1 MLKGIALLCFLLLLC
16 GYIKHNHAATK
27 VFYEFHIRE
36 QNTERNE
43 TVLSTPNNNK
53 TEVKPDLIIT
63 GKHTSSVLLNGKDE
77 NSPNSVY
84 TETAFYTADDSGYH
98 VTHNISIQPAVL
110 DPQLNGVTLKVIV
123 G

>member
-1 MLKGIALLCFLLLLC
+1 MDISQLLCVLLLLC
-16 GYIKHNHAATK
+16 GYIKHNYAATK

-36 QNTERNE
+36 PSTERNE
-43 TVLSTPNNNK
+43 TAVLNTPNNNE
-53 TEVKPDLIIT
+53 TEVKPNLIIT
-63 GKHTSSVLLNGKDE
+63 GKHTSSVLLDSKDE

-84 TETAFYTADDSGYH
+84 TETAFYTADENGYH
-98 VTHNISIQPAVL
+98 VTYNVSIQPAVL

>member
-16 GYIKHNHAATK
+16 GYIKHNYAATK

-43 TVLSTPNNNK
+43 TVLNTPNNNK
-53 TEVKPDLIIT
+53 TEAKPDLIIT

-98 VTHNISIQPAVL
+98 VTYNVSIQPAVL